1 MLHIKIRVLVNKK
14 DKDTIDKERLT
25 FLSKI
30 FHQKRIDEWNDFMVS
45 IAVKNTEVFDVFSIE
60 SR

>member
-30 FHQKRIDEWNDFMVS
+30 FHQKRIDEWTDFMVS

>member
-1 MLHIKIRVLVNKK
+1 M
-14 DKDTIDKERLT
+14 IDKEWLT